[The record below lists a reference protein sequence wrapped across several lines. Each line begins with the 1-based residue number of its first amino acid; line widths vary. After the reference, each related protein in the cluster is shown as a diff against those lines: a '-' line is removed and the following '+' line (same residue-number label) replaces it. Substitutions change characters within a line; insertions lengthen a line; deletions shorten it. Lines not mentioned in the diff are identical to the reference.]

1 MSVQDELKR
10 IEDALRGDSEKVQ
23 SWYERNRKPV
33 IVGIVVL
40 LIIAIWIVA

>member
-10 IEDALRGDSEKVQ
+10 IEDALRGDSDKVQ

-33 IVGIVVL
+33 IIGVAVL
-40 LIIAIWIVA
+40 LVIAAWIVL